1 MLSRILVFTTLSAAM
16 VLAGCS
22 ATTAATAPPSLTV
35 VTESGA
41 TPGMEGMS
49 SMPGMPEMTAPA
61 GPAAD
66 APAPAGPNAVN
77 ITNFA
82 FAPATLTIP
91 VGTTVTWTNQDE
103 EPHTVVS
110 NDGSTFHSPGMGT
123 NGTYTFTFTTAG
135 TFDYVCS
142 IHPFMHGSVVVT
154 K

>member
-1 MLSRILVFTTLSAAM
+1 MLTLTTLSAALLM
-16 VLAGCS
+16 AGCS
-22 ATTAATAPPSLTV
+22 TTTTAATAPPSLTLA
-35 VTESGA
+35 TESGA
-41 TPGMEGMS
+41 TPGMAGMS
-49 SMPGMPEMTAPA
+49 SMPGMPEMTESS

-66 APAPAGPNAVN
+66 VPAPAGPDAIT

-82 FAPATLTIP
+82 FAPTTLTIP

-123 NGTYTFTFTTAG
+123 KGTYTFTFTNAG

>member
-1 MLSRILVFTTLSAAM
+1 MLTTLSAALLM
-16 VLAGCS
+16 AGCS
-22 ATTAATAPPSLTV
+22 TTTAATAPPSLTL
-35 VTESGA
+35 VTQSGA

-49 SMPGMPEMTAPA
+49 SIPGMPEMTAPS
-61 GPAAD
+61 GPATNAS
-66 APAPAGPNAVN
+66 PPAGPNAVN
-77 ITNFA
+77 INNFA
-82 FAPATLTIP
+82 FAPTTLTIP

-123 NGTYTFTFTTAG
+123 NGTYTFTFTNAG